1 MSLAMRRGLLGR
13 DLASGRF
20 MESADSEI
28 SSTAHSGPSGGIW
41 TMRDGPTASDS
52 WSWIERSNSMR
63 MNAEIPTAALLRTT
77 HRKPARLNGARKRST
92 NTVPDHLLL
101 MSSEDWKPCRSD
113 VYESDHY
120 VPRRRGLHTQP
131 GLLTRCRTPSSFFDP
146 QNFDPQNEAPL
157 PHNARISINFL
168 PGEHT
173 HADSARWRAAATT
186 TF

>member
-1 MSLAMRRGLLGR
+1 MRRGLLGR
-13 DLASGRF
+13 DLASSRF

-41 TMRDGPTASDS
+41 TMRDGPIASDS

-92 NTVPDHLLL
+92 TGIDPEKDPAYRYPLPIRRPQNTVPGHLLL

-131 GLLTRCRTPSSFFDP
+131 GLLTRCRTPSSF
-146 QNFDPQNEAPL
+146 
-157 PHNARISINFL
+157 SI
-168 PGEHT
+168 HRT
-173 HADSARWRAAATT
+173 SIHRTRRRCRTT
-186 TF
+186 RGSR